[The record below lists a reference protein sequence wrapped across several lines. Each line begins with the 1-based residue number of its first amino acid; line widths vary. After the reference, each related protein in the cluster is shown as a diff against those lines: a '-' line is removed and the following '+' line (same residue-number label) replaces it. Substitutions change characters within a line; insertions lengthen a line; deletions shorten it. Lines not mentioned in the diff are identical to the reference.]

1 MRIGVAI
8 DAACDVPQEFLER
21 NGIAVMPITV
31 KVDGQSFK
39 DNRDPVEIQRFRDQ
53 KMGSRSHS
61 AETEPSS
68 VEDVQNLFLDRMVRD
83 FDCVVCLTIMA
94 TRSPIHDNVIK
105 ASFAILKNYRPIREA
120 AGVTGPFLMRVV
132 DTRTI
137 FAGPGP
143 VIAETVRMIQ
153 TGKSPAEV
161 RERAAHVADCSYGYM
176 LPRDLNYLRSRARSK
191 GDRSVSLVSSMLGTA
206 LDIKPILRAHRGE
219 TGPVGKVRG
228 FEHGA
233 QTLFEY
239 ASKRVQAGLLVPSL
253 SISYGGDLD
262 DMRNLPGYHALTRIC
277 GDAGVEMLEAPM
289 SITGMV
295 NVGEGAMTLGLASED
310 HVAEF

>member
-8 DAACDVPQEFLER
+8 DAACDLPQDFLER
-21 NGIAVMPITV
+21 NGIAVMPIAV
-31 KVDGQSFK
+31 KVDLQRFK
-39 DNRDPVEIQRFRDQ
+39 DERDPVEIQRFRDQ
-53 KMGSRSHS
+53 KLGSRSHS

-68 VEDVQNLFLDRMVRD
+68 VEDVQNLFLERMVKE
-83 FDCVVCLTIMA
+83 FDCVVCLTIMT

-120 AGVTGPFLMRVV
+120 AGISGPFLMRVV
-132 DTRTI
+132 DTRNI
-137 FAGPGP
+137 FAGSAP
-143 VIAETVRMIQ
+143 VVAETVRMIQ
-153 TGKSPAEV
+153 AGKSPAEV
-161 RERAAHVADCSYGYM
+161 RERAAHIADCSYGYM

-191 GDRSVSLVSSMLGTA
+191 GDRSVSFLSSMLGTA

-233 QTLFEY
+233 EVLFDY
-239 ASKRVQAGLLVPSL
+239 ATKRVQAGLLVPSL
-253 SISYGGDLD
+253 SLSYGGDLD
-262 DMRNLPGYHALTRIC
+262 EMRNLPGYQGLTRVC
-277 GDAGVEMLEAPM
+277 ADAGVEILESPM
-289 SITGMV
+289 GITGMV

>member
-206 LDIKPILRAHRGE
+206 LHIKPILRAHRGE

>member
-8 DAACDVPQEFLER
+8 DAACDVPQDFLER

-31 KVDGQSFK
+31 KVDGQKFK
-39 DNRDPVEIQRFRDQ
+39 DDRDPVEIQRFRDQ
-53 KMGSRSHS
+53 KMGSKSHS
-61 AETEPSS
+61 GETEPSS
-68 VEDVQNLFLDRMVRD
+68 VEDVQNLFLDRLVKD
-83 FDCVVCLTIMA
+83 YDCVICLTIMA

-120 AGVTGPFLMRVV
+120 AGITGPFLMRVV
-132 DTRTI
+132 DTRNI
-137 FAGPGP
+137 FAGSGP
-143 VIAETVRMIQ
+143 VIAEAVRMIQ
-153 TGKSPAEV
+153 AGKSPAEV
-161 RERAAHVADCSYGYM
+161 RERVAHIADCSYGYM

-191 GDRSVSLVSSMLGTA
+191 GDRSVSFMSSMLGTA

-228 FEHGA
+228 FDHGA
-233 QTLFEY
+233 QVLFDY

-253 SISYGGDLD
+253 SLSYGGDLEE
-262 DMRNLPGYHALTRIC
+262 MRALTGYHALTRVC
-277 GDAGVEMLEAPM
+277 GDAGVEILESPM

-295 NVGEGAMTLGLASED
+295 NVGEGAMTLGFASED
-310 HVAEF
+310 HVADF

>member
-233 QTLFEY
+233 QTLFDY

>member
-31 KVDGQSFK
+31 RVDGQSFK
-39 DNRDPVEIQRFRDQ
+39 DDRDPAEIQRFRDQ

-83 FDCVVCLTIMA
+83 YDCVVCLTIMA

-153 TGKSPAEV
+153 SGRSPAEV

-233 QTLFEY
+233 QVLFEY

-277 GDAGVEMLEAPM
+277 GDAGVEMLESPM
-289 SITGMV
+289 GITGMV

>member
-8 DAACDVPQEFLER
+8 DAAVDVPQEFVER

-31 KVDGQSFK
+31 KVDNHRFK
-39 DNRDPVEIQRFRDQ
+39 DDRDPAEILRFRDQ
-53 KMGSRSHS
+53 KLGSRSHS

-68 VEDVQNLFLDRMVRD
+68 VEDVQNLFLDRMVKD
-83 FDCVVCLTIMA
+83 YDCVVCLTIMA

-120 AGVTGPFLMRVV
+120 AGITGPFLMRVV
-132 DTRTI
+132 DTRNI
-137 FAGPGP
+137 FAGSAPA
-143 VIAETVRMIQ
+143 VAEAVRMIQ
-153 TGKSPAEV
+153 AGKSPAEV
-161 RERAAHVADCSYGYM
+161 RERAAHIADCSYGYM

-191 GDRSVSLVSSMLGTA
+191 GDRSVSFLSSMLGTA

-233 QTLFEY
+233 QVLFEY

-253 SISYGGDLD
+253 TLSYGGELD
-262 DMRNLPGYHALTRIC
+262 DMRNLPGYNALTRIC
-277 GDAGVEMLEAPM
+277 GDAGVEMLETPM

-295 NVGEGAMTLGLASED
+295 NVGEGAMTLGFASEE

>member
-262 DMRNLPGYHALTRIC
+262 DMRNLPGYHSLTRIC

>member
-21 NGIAVMPITV
+21 NGIAVTPITV

-233 QTLFEY
+233 QTLFDY

>member
-8 DAACDVPQEFLER
+8 DAACDLPQHFVES

-31 KVDGQSFK
+31 KVDNQKFM
-39 DNRDPVEIQRFRDQ
+39 DDRDPAEILRYRQQ
-53 KMGSRSHS
+53 NLGTRSHS
-61 AETEPSS
+61 AETEASS
-68 VEDVQNLFLDRMVRD
+68 VEDVQNLFLDRMVKEY
-83 FDCVVCLTIMA
+83 DCVVCLTIMA

-105 ASFAILKNYRPIREA
+105 ASFAILKNYRPVREA
-120 AGVTGPFLMRVV
+120 AGIAGPFLMRVV
-132 DTRTI
+132 DTRNI
-137 FAGPGP
+137 FAGSGP
-143 VIAETVRMIQ
+143 AVAEAVRMIQ
-153 TGKSPAEV
+153 TGRSPAEV
-161 RERAAHVADCSYGYM
+161 RERAAHIADCSYGYM

-191 GDRSVSLVSSMLGTA
+191 GDRSVSFLSSMLGTA

-239 ASKRVQAGLLVPSL
+239 ASRRVHAGLLVPSL

-262 DMRNLPGYHALTRIC
+262 DMRNLPGYNALVRIC
-277 GDAGVEMLEAPM
+277 GDAGVEILESPM
-289 SITGMV
+289 GITGMV
-295 NVGEGAMTLGLASED
+295 NVGEGAMTLGFASEE

>member
-39 DNRDPVEIQRFRDQ
+39 DNRDPAEIQRFRDQ

-137 FAGPGP
+137 FAGPAP

-153 TGKSPAEV
+153 AGKSPAEV

-233 QTLFEY
+233 QVLFEY

-277 GDAGVEMLEAPM
+277 GDAGVEMLESPM